1 MERKVLKAR
10 AGYVYTNGE
19 IFGETIYLAKDVDES
34 RFYEITKEE
43 YREILKNKEIS
54 REEENE

>member
-10 AGYVYTNGE
+10 EGYVYTNGE

-34 RFYEITKEE
+34 KFYEITKEE
-43 YREILKNKEIS
+43 YREMIME
-54 REEENE
+54 EADGVEENE